1 MRIIEDHYIKD
12 SDETCMECCYCES
25 IFTYGEDDVCTSIL
39 SDKNMA
45 KVNEY
50 IRCPCC
56 SKRMWLDDSDVT
68 SELIEYPID
77 FFQYKTRRDDAD
89 LTQWAKDAIKQME
102 ENGDIGIIEGD
113 ALVIAIKDYESSNF
127 ARVFICKDYA
137 QADVKISSKNF

>member
-1 MRIIEDHYIKD
+1 MRIIEDRCIKD
-12 SDETCMECCYCES
+12 SDETRVECYYCES
-25 IFTYGEDDVCTSIL
+25 IFTYGEDDVCKSIL

-56 SKRMWLDDSDVT
+56 GKRMWLDDFDVT

-77 FFQYKTRRDDAD
+77 FFQYKTRHDDAD

-137 QADVKISSKNF
+137 QSDVKIPRKNS